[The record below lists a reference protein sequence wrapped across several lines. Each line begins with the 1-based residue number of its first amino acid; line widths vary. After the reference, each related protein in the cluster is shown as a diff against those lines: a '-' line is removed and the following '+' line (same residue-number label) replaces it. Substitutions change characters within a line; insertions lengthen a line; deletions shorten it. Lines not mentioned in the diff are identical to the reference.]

1 MTFDYAGDGTRRLK
15 FASSGDEIYRWDP
28 LRGQMTLREF
38 GANLQETFVH
48 DPSDCSEAKSP
59 KPGSGGCEATPR
71 KGRLGG
77 SVLAQIEG
85 SSAAT
90 GTAEYALHDHLG
102 SVREWRNAAGGQT
115 WNREYTPYGDR
126 LAGSTADERFMF
138 TGHPWDAESQLYHA
152 PSARIRPPWPAGP
165 PATPWGW
172 SMDQMCTHTFP
183 FCHRTLS
190 AEKPTTYGYPAAPQT
205 LGEHVRKRR
214 MDLGL
219 SQQQLADR
227 LGVNRG
233 SVENWEYDNTVP
245 HLRVLPKVIDFLG
258 FDPRTPGVTIGE
270 RLKHKREQLGLRCEE
285 IAEVFGVNPGTI
297 HLWEAGRQTPSPD
310 NQDVIERFLNQ

>member
-1 MTFDYAGDGTRRLK
+1 
-15 FASSGDEIYRWDP
+15 
-28 LRGQMTLREF
+28 
-38 GANLQETFVH
+38 
-48 DPSDCSEAKSP
+48 
-59 KPGSGGCEATPR
+59 
-71 KGRLGG
+71 
-77 SVLAQIEG
+77 
-85 SSAAT
+85 
-90 GTAEYALHDHLG
+90 
-102 SVREWRNAAGGQT
+102 
-115 WNREYTPYGDR
+115 
-126 LAGSTADERFMF
+126 
-138 TGHPWDAESQLYHA
+138 
-152 PSARIRPPWPAGP
+152 
-165 PATPWGW
+165 
-172 SMDQMCTHTFP
+172 
-183 FCHRTLS
+183 
-190 AEKPTTYGYPAAPQT
+190 
-205 LGEHVRKRR
+205 